1 MSYAQQENVF
11 CHPILLAKS
20 DKKYEAK
27 PMLIRVA
34 EQKDLQELL
43 DIYNYEAVN
52 SVANLD
58 LNPRTLAEWQSW
70 FDHHNVENHPLYV
83 AEEDGRVAGYSCL
96 SSYRE
101 KEAFVSTV
109 ELSIYV
115 AHDFRNRGFATALMA
130 FILDLAKA
138 DERTHCVISVVTAGN
153 EASCKLHEKFGFTY
167 CGTIPEVGMK
177 FGVYRDIV
185 NYALLV

>member
-1 MSYAQQENVF
+1 MF
-11 CHPILLAKS
+11 
-20 DKKYEAK
+20 
-27 PMLIRVA
+27 IRKA

-43 DIYNYEAVN
+43 DIYNDEVVN
-52 SVANLD
+52 GVSTLD
-58 LNPRTLAEWQSW
+58 LNPRSLEERQVW

-83 AEEDGRVAGYSCL
+83 AEEEGRVAGYSSL

-101 KEAFVSTV
+101 KEAFRSTV

-115 AHDFRNRGFATALMA
+115 EKDFRNRGIATELMA
-130 FILDLAKA
+130 FILDLARA
-138 DERTHCVISVVTAGN
+138 DERTHSVVSVVTAGN
-153 EASCKLHEKFGFTY
+153 EASCKLHEKFGFVY

-185 NYALLV
+185 NYWLGV

>member
-1 MSYAQQENVF
+1 
-11 CHPILLAKS
+11 
-20 DKKYEAK
+20 
-27 PMLIRVA
+27 MLIRVA
-34 EQKDLQELL
+34 EQEDLQELL

-58 LNPRTLAEWQSW
+58 LNPRTLPEWQAW
-70 FDHHNVENHPLYV
+70 FDHHNVGNHPLYV
-83 AEEDGRVAGYSCL
+83 AEEEGRVAGYSCL

-101 KEAFVSTV
+101 KEAFITTV

>member
-1 MSYAQQENVF
+1 
-11 CHPILLAKS
+11 
-20 DKKYEAK
+20 
-27 PMLIRVA
+27 MLIRKA
-34 EQKDLQELL
+34 EQGDLQELL

-58 LNPRTLAEWQSW
+58 LNPRTLEEWQTW

-96 SSYRE
+96 SSYRD
-101 KEAFVSTV
+101 KEAFRSTV

-115 AHDFRNRGFATALMA
+115 EKDFRNRGYATELMA
-130 FILDLAKA
+130 FIIDLAKA
-138 DERTHCVISVVTAGN
+138 DERTHSVISVVTAGN
-153 EASCKLHEKFGFTY
+153 EASCKLHDKFGFVN

-177 FGVYRDIV
+177 FGLYSDIV
-185 NYALLV
+185 NYWLQV

>member
-1 MSYAQQENVF
+1 
-11 CHPILLAKS
+11 
-20 DKKYEAK
+20 
-27 PMLIRVA
+27 MLIRVA

-83 AEEDGRVAGYSCL
+83 AEEDGRVAGYSSL
-96 SSYRE
+96 SSYRD
-101 KEAFVSTV
+101 KEAFRSTV

-115 AHDFRNRGFATALMA
+115 APEFRKRGLASELMA
-130 FILDLAKA
+130 YILDVARA
-138 DERTHCVISVVTAGN
+138 DERTHAVISVISATN
-153 EASCKLHEKFGFTY
+153 EPSIRLHEKMGFTY
-167 CGTIPEVGMK
+167 CGTIPEVGVK
-177 FGVYRDIV
+177 FGVYQDIV
-185 NYALLV
+185 NYWLGV